1 MMMVMV
7 VMVVIKEAKMI
18 STKIKYL
25 LFFVITLS
33 FFSGCTTKTIAID
46 KDRDHITDYKDVCK
60 STPIGAKVDKYGCAI
75 DSDFD
80 GVIDLY
86 DKCPNTTASQLVNK
100 YGCPIREL

>member
-1 MMMVMV
+1 MVARTKDENM
-7 VMVVIKEAKMI
+7 IKL
-18 STKIKYL
+18 KIKYNL
-25 LFFVITLS
+25 LFFAIMFS

-46 KDRDHITDYKDVCK
+46 KDRDHILDYKDVCK

-86 DKCPNTTASQLVNK
+86 DKCPNTNASQVVNK
-100 YGCPIREL
+100 YGCPIRELQIF